1 MASRRPS
8 SVKKRTGSAW
18 SITLSSTARS
28 SWSASETSTVLTGLS
43 SGQAVCGVVLHFI
56 GVIFP
61 IGFIGFY
68 IYALIQLP
76 SSQQEMLFAQT
87 AEGDL
92 AKHPGAVRKRKSA
105 DFTVNREK
113 QSNKEAD

>member
-1 MASRRPS
+1 MDILR
-8 SVKKRTGSAW
+8 SVVDRLG
-18 SITLSSTARS
+18 TLKNQFMIFVVLIVIATHAVG
-28 SWSASETSTVLTGLS
+28 ANLISEKEGWK
-43 SGQAVCGVVLHFI
+43 AVCGVVLHFI